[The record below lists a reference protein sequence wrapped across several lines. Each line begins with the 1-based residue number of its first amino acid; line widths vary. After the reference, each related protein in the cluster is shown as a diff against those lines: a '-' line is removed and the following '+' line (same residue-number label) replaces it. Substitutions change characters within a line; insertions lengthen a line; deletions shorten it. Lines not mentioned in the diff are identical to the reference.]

1 MYCFKYILCRI
12 KKYNNVFWNYMVFGN
27 NVWLYIVENFYRVVY
42 ISIPFS
48 ASSKEDTPNWN
59 WRILSGC
66 SGQFRTLQKSL
77 TLILLGMY
85 SSRKGNELKAEWALV
100 RNILVHFC
108 KECSTRA
115 SQILPSKYNFASVF
129 VSRVPVSSSSAR
141 IHTSMPNHVTMVPE
155 RPSAQTAVCTDSL
168 TVSFKVSAVTT
179 DLSAMYCLVR
189 SYIRAIFSEG
199 SLQRHVWENS
209 GRFRR
214 THWLATPASKRYL
227 VVVWTWYYT
236 KCTFQ
241 MKKIKICTFF
251 FFKKNFF
258 DFEFCSKNFREKCTF
273 WLCYA
278 QILKCVILYEKALI
292 VLLKIKLKNIFVKVQ
307 SCPVTIVWDLSRWKD
322 DHILGQWVNMSITH
336 D

>member
-1 MYCFKYILCRI
+1 MYYFKYILCRTRDNKI
-12 KKYNNVFWNYMVFGN
+12 YIRTTWNIHSRKF
-27 NVWLYIVENFYRVVY
+27 LQSS

-77 TLILLGMY
+77 VLIMLGMY

-168 TVSFKVSAVTT
+168 TVSFKVSAVTA
-179 DLSAMYCLVR
+179 DLSAMYRLVR

-199 SLQRHVWENS
+199 SLQRHVWEKL
-209 GRFRR
+209 R
-214 THWLATPASKRYL
+214 TVQASSLACHT
-227 VVVWTWYYT
+227 
-236 KCTFQ
+236 CF
-241 MKKIKICTFF
+241 KKIFGCRMCMI
-251 FFKKNFF
+251 
-258 DFEFCSKNFREKCTF
+258 
-273 WLCYA
+273 
-278 QILKCVILYEKALI
+278 Q
-292 VLLKIKLKNIFVKVQ
+292 
-307 SCPVTIVWDLSRWKD
+307 
-322 DHILGQWVNMSITH
+322 H
-336 D
+336 